1 MSSPRQR
8 RSRHKHSFR
17 GVFHGTPSTDGIVQT
32 SEFDGMPG
40 HVCLETITFTE
51 REVTTVIVS
60 VRSRDMVTDLRRDH
74 LSLWFGCDL
83 RQ

>member
-8 RSRHKHSFR
+8 RPRHKHSFR

-32 SEFDGMPG
+32 SEFEGMPG

-51 REVTTVIVS
+51 RGVTTVIVS
-60 VRSRDMVTDLRRDH
+60 VRSRDILDDSFSGH
-74 LSLWFGCDL
+74 G
-83 RQ
+83 